1 MKYPAD
7 GIKPCDPQP
16 DSDKTATTKGCGDS
30 KECCCNGKL
39 SLSTN
44 YLYKIFYT
52 HLKSDVR

>member
-16 DSDKTATTKGCGDS
+16 DSQKTATTKGC
-30 KECCCNGKL
+30 KL

-52 HLKSDVR
+52 HLKSDVC